1 MHHQVTL
8 MYKILIN
15 HTPEGLCDIVE
26 RCLLVSQYY
35 SLCNNNLFH
44 IPITRTVTCYNSSLP
59 STVKQ
64 WNTLPDSVN
73 FLICIANFKQS
84 IQNKNPVDKIKYE
97 FYNHGK
103 RNLNML
109 HCQLK
114 FFSSNLNAD
123 LYNQNLVES
132 PKCLR

>member
-1 MHHQVTL
+1 

-15 HTPEGLCDIVE
+15 HTPECLCDIVE

-44 IPITRTVTCYNSSLP
+44 IPITRTVACYNSSLP
-59 STVKQ
+59 STVKL
-64 WNTLPDSVN
+64 WNTLPDSVQ

-97 FYNHGK
+97 FDNHWK
-103 RNLNML
+103 M
-109 HCQLK
+109 K
-114 FFSSNLNAD
+114 FKYAPLSTKTFF
-123 LYNQNLVES
+123 
-132 PKCLR
+132 